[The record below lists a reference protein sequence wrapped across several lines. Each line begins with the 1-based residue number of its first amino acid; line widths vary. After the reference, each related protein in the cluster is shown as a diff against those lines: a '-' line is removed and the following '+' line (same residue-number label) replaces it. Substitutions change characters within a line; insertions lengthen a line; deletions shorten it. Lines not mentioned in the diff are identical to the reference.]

1 MGFDLGNSTASHIH
15 FFSFFSPVVESFSIP
30 TLLSFGTMSFR
41 AVAGVGFVQC
51 TTRPFSKTRRV
62 WVAASQAGA
71 DVVKVSFRCGP
82 KPVDFGQQLAV
93 ISNLSDWT
101 ANDKAVMLEWQTGDE
116 WAGDCTMPVGDLE
129 FKLAAVAR
137 QSDDTIDIV
146 EWEQC
151 DNKVASL
158 SHEVDAWGIRC
169 TWDSSE
175 IDMEQLGKKK
185 KRKRASKKK
194 PETEDSGPVAPSA
207 SEESGMQASAV
218 ELHTQDAETDI
229 PAEIVHDPIPDAVP
243 NSGTEDMEVY
253 NFDDNDNS
261 ESAAEM
267 AKRILGQ

>member
-1 MGFDLGNSTASHIH
+1 
-15 FFSFFSPVVESFSIP
+15 
-30 TLLSFGTMSFR
+30 MSFR
-41 AVAGVGFVQC
+41 AAAVLEKGRVGFSR
-51 TTRPFSKTRRV
+51 RPFSKTRRV

-101 ANDKAVMLEWQTGDE
+101 ANDKAVMLEWQAGDE
-116 WAGDCTMPVGDLE
+116 WAGDCTMPVGDVE

-158 SHEVDAWGIRC
+158 SHEVDAWGIQC

-185 KRKRASKKK
+185 KRKRAPKKK
-194 PETEDSGPVAPSA
+194 PEAEDSSPAAPSV
-207 SEESGMQASAV
+207 SEEHAAQASAV
-218 ELHTQDAETDI
+218 EQPALAHPDI
-229 PAEIVHDPIPDAVP
+229 PAEVVQAPIPDAVP
-243 NSGTEDMEVY
+243 NSSTEDMVMY
-253 NFDDNDNS
+253 NFDDNDNN

-267 AKRILGQ
+267 AKRMLGQQQ

>member
-1 MGFDLGNSTASHIH
+1 
-15 FFSFFSPVVESFSIP
+15 
-30 TLLSFGTMSFR
+30 MSFR
-41 AVAGVGFVQC
+41 AAAVLEKGRVGFSR
-51 TTRPFSKTRRV
+51 RPFSKTRRV

-101 ANDKAVMLEWQTGDE
+101 ANDKAVMLEWQAGDE
-116 WAGDCTMPVGDLE
+116 WAGDCTMPVGDVE

-158 SHEVDAWGIRC
+158 SHEVDAWGIQC

-185 KRKRASKKK
+185 KRKRAKPKKK
-194 PETEDSGPVAPSA
+194 LEAEDSSPVAPSV
-207 SEESGMQASAV
+207 SEEEHAAQASAI
-218 ELHTQDAETDI
+218 ELHTQEDEPEQADI
-229 PAEIVHDPIPDAVP
+229 PAEVVQAPIPDAVP
-243 NSGTEDMEVY
+243 NSSTEGIVVY

-261 ESAAEM
+261 ESASEM
-267 AKRILGQ
+267 ANRILGGQQQ